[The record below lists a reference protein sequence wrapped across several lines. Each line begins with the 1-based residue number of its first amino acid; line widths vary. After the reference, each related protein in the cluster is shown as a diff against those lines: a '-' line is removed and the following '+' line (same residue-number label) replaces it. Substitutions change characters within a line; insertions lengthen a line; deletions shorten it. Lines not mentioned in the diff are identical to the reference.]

1 MVIINSGKVDVFFK
15 KIHHNQEIIKVVR
28 VIKPSEEKPA
38 LNVYGY
44 SSLILNTNMNLKAVT

>member
-1 MVIINSGKVDVFFK
+1 MIIINSGKVNVFYK
-15 KIHHNQEIIKVVR
+15 KIHHNQDIAKVVR

-44 SSLILNTNMNLKAVT
+44 SSLILNRNINLKAVT